1 MESVT
6 DILDSANSVY
16 YRSASAAELRAQ
28 EARLAAAM
36 KDAFV
41 NEKNKRSLEG
51 LLWRVTAKRLLSEYL
66 EGNCSVQTAE
76 EIAAFA
82 EKTVPAAREKGYG
95 NTERIISNVS
105 ALVRDISEI
114 ISDAPV
120 QAARVRSDD
129 WKPMTSSKAECAQ
142 VAAIFDEKAEK
153 INGLLI
159 PDPLFNKG
167 VEFADIKGVVT
178 AELKKVSAF
187 AKKCAGDIRKKE
199 EELFMRGVREL
210 RASTDFGG
218 YAYYPSLPEHT
229 GAVVLNTPFIEE
241 AEIAAVCNCTGA
253 VFEVG
258 ADRFAGMDGTDLG
271 GIFARFAAKNAAVL
285 ITDLDSYENAN
296 KRDII
301 SAASAYGASGGRVF
315 LTDESGKGVLS
326 ACGAAYERIPLPCR
340 EYAGR
345 VFREEGLLSE
355 GEELPDR
362 YMLMGYLGVNLAV
375 RGHKAGKSWQKPL
388 DWLCDGGRKRTAFVF
403 MRGAGGQQPFLP
415 EDWGDFFEE
424 LDSKFGGKTP
434 FDYAFFGEERA
445 ETIQTIMESKASLDK
460 KCAMLISYAAD
471 CDNSQAQ
478 WEKLPEEEK
487 KKRVTLMTQLVM
499 QALGTGIIP
508 DVQFHDDMGFL
519 GKGYETVVGV
529 CCKGGKEILFKNNW
543 VEMLDQVAG
552 TAAHECMHAL
562 QHAAERNGWQQWM
575 WEELG
580 ITEGRVRAWE
590 YNSAHYM
597 AVIDYWIYRVQ
608 IMETD
613 ANAFSAEC
621 KRHLRII

>member
-167 VEFADIKGVVT
+167 VEFADIKSVVT

-210 RASTDFGG
+210 RASTDFGSKILLLTNST
-218 YAYYPSLPEHT
+218 YVLP
-229 GAVVLNTPFIEE
+229 
-241 AEIAAVCNCTGA
+241 
-253 VFEVG
+253 
-258 ADRFAGMDGTDLG
+258 
-271 GIFARFAAKNAAVL
+271 
-285 ITDLDSYENAN
+285 LDCVS
-296 KRDII
+296 
-301 SAASAYGASGGRVF
+301 V
-315 LTDESGKGVLS
+315 
-326 ACGAAYERIPLPCR
+326 
-340 EYAGR
+340 
-345 VFREEGLLSE
+345 
-355 GEELPDR
+355 
-362 YMLMGYLGVNLAV
+362 
-375 RGHKAGKSWQKPL
+375 AGKKFICGVPMKPATN
-388 DWLCDGGRKRTAFVF
+388 WLIG
-403 MRGAGGQQPFLP
+403 
-415 EDWGDFFEE
+415 
-424 LDSKFGGKTP
+424 
-434 FDYAFFGEERA
+434 
-445 ETIQTIMESKASLDK
+445 
-460 KCAMLISYAAD
+460 
-471 CDNSQAQ
+471 
-478 WEKLPEEEK
+478 
-487 KKRVTLMTQLVM
+487 
-499 QALGTGIIP
+499 
-508 DVQFHDDMGFL
+508 
-519 GKGYETVVGV
+519 
-529 CCKGGKEILFKNNW
+529 
-543 VEMLDQVAG
+543 
-552 TAAHECMHAL
+552 
-562 QHAAERNGWQQWM
+562 
-575 WEELG
+575 
-580 ITEGRVRAWE
+580 
-590 YNSAHYM
+590 
-597 AVIDYWIYRVQ
+597 
-608 IMETD
+608 
-613 ANAFSAEC
+613 
-621 KRHLRII
+621 